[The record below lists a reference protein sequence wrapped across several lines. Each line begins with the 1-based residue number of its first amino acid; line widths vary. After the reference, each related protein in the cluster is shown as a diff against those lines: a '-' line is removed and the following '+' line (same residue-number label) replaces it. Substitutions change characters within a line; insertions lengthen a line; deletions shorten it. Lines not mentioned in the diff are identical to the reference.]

1 MDRPRRVL
9 DRDGGRRGA
18 PDDHVAAHEPD
29 GDGARAAALARLPVR
44 GRGRPRHGDGRG
56 REFEFQ
62 HVSIGNP
69 QCAIRVDDGLESLDL
84 AAIGPPIE
92 HSELFPNRTNVSFFR
107 VDGDG
112 RVRARIF
119 ERGVGETLASG
130 TGASGAAVAAVLG
143 GAASPVTVELDGGEL
158 EVEVG
163 PDLDVT
169 LTGWA
174 EPVFS
179 GEFSDEFVADA
190 GARVMR
196 PAERLER
203 IPPYLFA
210 QLEQKIA
217 DRKAAGVDVI
227 SLGIGDPDMPTP
239 PNVVEAMERAVRD
252 PSTHTYPSNRGR
264 PEFREA
270 VVAFYRSRF
279 GVELDP
285 DTQVMPAIGGKECI
299 FNINFAFLDEGD
311 VALAA
316 DPGYPPYTGGP
327 LIAGAQPVLMPLV
340 PELGF
345 VPGPVGDPGVRA
357 RARAADVRELSEQ
370 PDGRD
375 RAGRLLRSGRRVC
388 T

>member
-1 MDRPRRVL
+1 
-9 DRDGGRRGA
+9 
-18 PDDHVAAHEPD
+18 
-29 GDGARAAALARLPVR
+29 
-44 GRGRPRHGDGRG
+44 
-56 REFEFQ
+56 
-62 HVSIGNP
+62 
-69 QCAIRVDDGLESLDL
+69 
-84 AAIGPPIE
+84 
-92 HSELFPNRTNVSFFR
+92 
-107 VDGDG
+107 
-112 RVRARIF
+112 
-119 ERGVGETLASG
+119 
-130 TGASGAAVAAVLG
+130 
-143 GAASPVTVELDGGEL
+143 
-158 EVEVG
+158 
-163 PDLDVT
+163 
-169 LTGWA
+169 
-174 EPVFS
+174 
-179 GEFSDEFVADA
+179 
-190 GARVMR
+190 MR

-285 DTQVMPAIGGKECI
+285 ETQVMPAIGGKECI

-345 VPGPVGDPGVRA
+345 VPDLFGDPGVRA
-357 RARAADVRELSEQ
+357 RARAADVRQLPEQ

-375 RAGRLLRSGRRVC
+375 RAGRLLRSGRRVRA
-388 T
+388 